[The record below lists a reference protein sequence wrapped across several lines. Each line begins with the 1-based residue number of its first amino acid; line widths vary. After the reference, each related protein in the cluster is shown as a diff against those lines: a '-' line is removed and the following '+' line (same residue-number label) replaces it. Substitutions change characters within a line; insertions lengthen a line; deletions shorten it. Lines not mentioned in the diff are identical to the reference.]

1 MRVTRRL
8 VGSAILTIQGLGS
21 VALLLGQL
29 NLVRDPVSG
38 QLSLGSSP
46 ETVIAM
52 IVAVVI
58 SFGLLWLYRRDWPY
72 AGIINVVLITLLVG
86 YGTPYE
92 NISATSAPIV
102 AVPAAVALIFT
113 RPIWVI
119 GSMIGLMVIFSLRN
133 GPENFYINSYIGD
146 IRTLGTVVFLTAAMF
161 FSRLIA
167 EDAFNQRSYEAEQAK
182 LARAEAERQAKAVA
196 QQAQELQQQNQMQ
209 RQLLDLV
216 DQLETPVV
224 PLEAGVLLAPLIGSL
239 DMRRLQTLTSRLL
252 NQVVAQRA
260 DLVILDI
267 AGVPDIDAPVADQ
280 LEQTAQS
287 LRLVGCQVMMTG
299 ITADVAIALVERQ
312 IQLNGIQTFRA
323 PQEALEIW
331 RNRIPNT
338 PTRE

>member
-1 MRVTRRL
+1 
-8 VGSAILTIQGLGS
+8 
-21 VALLLGQL
+21 
-29 NLVRDPVSG
+29 
-38 QLSLGSSP
+38 
-46 ETVIAM
+46 
-52 IVAVVI
+52 
-58 SFGLLWLYRRDWPY
+58 
-72 AGIINVVLITLLVG
+72 
-86 YGTPYE
+86 
-92 NISATSAPIV
+92 
-102 AVPAAVALIFT
+102 LIFT

-119 GSMIGLMVIFSLRN
+119 GSMIGLMAIFSLRN

-196 QQAQELQQQNQMQ
+196 QQAQELQQQNQIQ
-209 RQLLDLV
+209 RRLLDLV

-224 PLEAGVLLAPLIGSL
+224 PLEAGVLLVPLIGSL

-252 NQVVAQRA
+252 NQVIAQRV

-299 ITADVAIALVERQ
+299 ITADVAIALIERQ

-331 RNRIPNT
+331 RNRTTSSGT
-338 PTRE
+338 PIRE